1 MADTVTIELEV
12 EASKALKNVSRFADD
27 AQKQLSSISMAS
39 NFTAIAVGFK
49 AVADVA
55 RSSFALISEAVS
67 KSIEEASAAEQANV
81 RLANS
86 MRLVG
91 DFSAD
96 ALKGFEDLARQIQRT
111 TVYSDDQ
118 VLAAAAL
125 AKGLGLTNSEVRKLL
140 PVAANL
146 AAKLQ
151 IDLGSAVEKLGRTFN
166 GFVDKDLKK
175 TFLGID
181 AFTASQKRA
190 GAAVDFVASKVSGSA
205 SAITGTFSGAIQQ
218 ATNSF
223 NDIFEELGKGIIQTP
238 ELIAAIRAIGEQF
251 GYVAIA
257 IAKSAPTI
265 SRFIAGVIDMIAQM
279 TILQAQGQKL
289 ISSFTNAW
297 DAGLSY
303 FNDIVA
309 KSAKAIYDF
318 IAAIYTLGAKAGD
331 AQKSFQAALSSLDP
345 RNLFRNYKEAEG
357 RSKSFWDPII
367 NGAKETQKAVAN
379 AATQIQAV
387 QAAANTGPTKTET
400 QIKQERELAAQ
411 RLQIAE
417 QFEQKKK
424 DLAILGLSEIQKVE
438 KEAAENIKL
447 VNQAKSF
454 GIIRTEQER
463 ADFVFKIEKELAKKV
478 TDLKKQE
485 AEKQKADIQNFSTNI
500 GGALTSTL
508 REGKGITDKQQA
520 AAATGLLDSMLKG
533 AQGASKL
540 ISGFI
545 GGIFDTILPGIG
557 GVVGQIVEV
566 LGQGPEKA
574 KEMITGFVRAVPE
587 FIKNLITA
595 IPVLI
600 VELSKAVPAIISGI
614 LDALPQIITALVQA
628 MPQVALALSGQMP
641 TIAVS
646 FATGLIKNIPKM
658 VEGFAQEFL
667 RIPEQFV
674 NEILSLIPGVGGKK
688 KKGGISGFFESLNPF
703 DVGGRVPDLPRYTG
717 DRYPARLSA
726 GEQVFSRDLSK
737 KLENYLASRGNAAAP
752 QVISVTIGQRELA
765 RALLDLNRSGFR
777 GA

>member
-1 MADTVTIELEV
+1 MADSVTIELEV

-39 NFTAIAVGFK
+39 NFTAIATGFR
-49 AVADVA
+49 AVADIA
-55 RSSFALISEAVS
+55 RASFAIVSDAIST
-67 KSIEEASAAEQANV
+67 SIEEASAAEQANV

-91 DFSAD
+91 DYSAE
-96 ALKGFEDLARQIQRT
+96 ALKGFEDLAREIQRT
-111 TVYSDDQ
+111 TTYSDDQ
-118 VLAAAAL
+118 ALAAATL
-125 AKGLGLTNSEVRKLL
+125 AKNMGLTNGEVRKLL
-140 PVAANL
+140 PVAADL

-166 GFVDKDLKK
+166 GFIDRDLKK

-181 AFTASQKRA
+181 AFTAQQKRA
-190 GAAVDFVASKVSGSA
+190 GAAVDFVASKVQGSA
-205 SAITGTFSGAIQQ
+205 AAITGTFSGAIQQ

-238 ELIAAIRAIGEQF
+238 ELVAAIRAIGEQF

-265 SRFIAGVIDMIAQM
+265 SRFIAGIIDIVAQAIVLDAQM
-279 TILQAQGQKL
+279 NRIVD
-289 ISSFTNAW
+289 SFRNAFS
-297 DAGLSY
+297 AGLEY

-318 IAAIYTLGAKAGD
+318 IAAIYTLGARAGD
-331 AQKSFQAALSSLDP
+331 AQKSFVAVFSALDP
-345 RNLFRNYKEAEG
+345 RNLFKNFKQSEE
-357 RSKSFWDPII
+357 KSAAFWNPII
-367 NGAKETQKAVAN
+367 NGAKETQKAVAD
-379 AATQIQAV
+379 AANQIAAV
-387 QAAANTGPTKTET
+387 QAKADTGPNKTED
-400 QIKQERELAAQ
+400 QIKRDREIAAQ
-411 RLQIAE
+411 RLIIAD

-424 DLAILGLSEIQKVE
+424 EFALLGLTEIQKAE
-438 KEAAENIKL
+438 REAADAIKL
-447 VNQAKSF
+447 VNQAKVF
-454 GIIRTEQER
+454 GIIKTEQDR
-463 ADFVFKIEKELAKKV
+463 ANYVLGIEKDLAKKI

-485 AEKQKADIQNFSTNI
+485 ADKQKADIQNFAGNV
-500 GGALTSTL
+500 GGAVTSAIK
-508 REGKGITDKQQA
+508 EGKGINERQQA

-566 LGQGPEKA
+566 LGQGPEKV
-574 KEMITGFVRAVPE
+574 KEMITGFVKAVPE

-600 VELSKAVPAIISGI
+600 TELSKAVPAIVSGI
-614 LDALPQIITALVQA
+614 LDALPTIVSALVQA
-628 MPQVALALSGQMP
+628 MPQVALALSGLMP

-646 FATGLIKNIPKM
+646 FITGLIRNIPKM
-658 VEGFAQEFL
+658 VSGFAREML
-667 RIPEQFV
+667 RIPQILV
-674 NEILSLIPGVGGKK
+674 NAIIDMIPGARDVGN
-688 KKGGISGFFESLNPF
+688 FLDSLNPF
-703 DVGGRVPDLPRYTG
+703 DTGGRVPDLPRYTG

-726 GEQVFSRDLSK
+726 GEQVLSRDLSN
-737 KLENYLASRGNAAAP
+737 KLENYLSQRGNPTAP
-752 QVISVTIGQRELA
+752 QVISITIGQRELA